1 MTQTVNEREDPLN
14 LGGGGWASSIPL
26 HTWSSYHRRQRG
38 SQMSKRRYRDGTKAE
53 YEAPRKQ
60 PKQQH
65 SPGPWFQPPRGPYW
79 AVYSN
84 WGRCGEPWRPPLMA
98 FQSPLCPAQMIRAY
112 GLQPVCLC
120 CCCCWSGHWNPCW
133 ERPPGRKKRWGR
145 RGRGLRR
152 HPRRSFPRSPP
163 IDLSKLLRP
172 VNLYGWR
179 APGMRAPRNTTQF
192 IMNQVYEDMRQ
203 QEKMERQQAVLRAQ
217 QAQAGGTTPGG
228 STVNKGPHG
237 GVEVEDRLPE
247 DLYGLMQDPSLTFS
261 PAPVQQI
268 QSPTPQREE
277 EEEKNDDE
285 CGEVCDE
292 KEESEEEED
301 EEDGEAEDEDVDEEE
316 VDEADNMEEGE
327 EDQEEEDMLE
337 EEGLEEGQQREE
349 DKFLPLGMPLSI
361 LVGDEEERENFIN
374 YDLLSREQ
382 IIPNVPEADLFM
394 VPDIS
399 C

>member
-26 HTWSSYHRRQRG
+26 RTWSFYHRRQRG

-65 SPGPWFQPPRGPYW
+65 SPGPWYQQPRGPYW

-84 WGRCGEPWRPPLMA
+84 WGRCGEPWRPPLTA
-98 FQSPLCPAQMIRAY
+98 SHSPLCPVQMIRAY
-112 GLQPVCLC
+112 GLHPVCPC
-120 CCCCWSGHWNPCW
+120 CCCYWSGPWNPCW

-145 RGRGLRR
+145 RSRGLRR
-152 HPRRSFPRSPP
+152 QPRRSFPRSPP

-203 QEKMERQQAVLRAQ
+203 QEKMERQQAMLRAQ
-217 QAQAGGTTPGG
+217 QAQASGTTPGDF
-228 STVNKGPHG
+228 TVNEAPHCS
-237 GVEVEDRLPE
+237 VEEDDQLPE
-247 DLYGLMQDPSLTFS
+247 DLYGFMQDPSLTLS
-261 PAPVQQI
+261 PAPMQQI
-268 QSPTPQREE
+268 PSPTPQRV
-277 EEEKNDDE
+277 EEEKNDDEE

-292 KEESEEEED
+292 KECEEED
-301 EEDGEAEDEDVDEEE
+301 EEEEREAEDEDVEEEE
-316 VDEADNMEEGE
+316 VEDADNMEGGE
-327 EDQEEEDMLE
+327 DDQEEEDMLE
-337 EEGLEEGQQREE
+337 DEGLEAGQQREE

-382 IIPNVPEADLFM
+382 RIPNVPEADLFM
-394 VPDIS
+394 VPHIGH
-399 C
+399 

>member
-1 MTQTVNEREDPLN
+1 
-14 LGGGGWASSIPL
+14 
-26 HTWSSYHRRQRG
+26 
-38 SQMSKRRYRDGTKAE
+38 
-53 YEAPRKQ
+53 
-60 PKQQH
+60 
-65 SPGPWFQPPRGPYW
+65 
-79 AVYSN
+79 
-84 WGRCGEPWRPPLMA
+84 
-98 FQSPLCPAQMIRAY
+98 
-112 GLQPVCLC
+112 
-120 CCCCWSGHWNPCW
+120 
-133 ERPPGRKKRWGR
+133 
-145 RGRGLRR
+145 
-152 HPRRSFPRSPP
+152 
-163 IDLSKLLRP
+163 
-172 VNLYGWR
+172 
-179 APGMRAPRNTTQF
+179 MRAPRNTTQF

-237 GVEVEDRLPE
+237 GVEVETQLPE
-247 DLYGLMQDPSLTFS
+247 DLYGFMQDPSLTFS
-261 PAPVQQI
+261 PAPGQQI
-268 QSPTPQREE
+268 QSPIPQREE
-277 EEEKNDDE
+277 EEKNDE
-285 CGEVCDE
+285 CGEASDE
-292 KEESEEEED
+292 KEESEEEEDED

-382 IIPNVPEADLFM
+382 MIPNVPEADLFM

-399 C
+399 PLAIRKGTENQNELI

>member
-1 MTQTVNEREDPLN
+1 
-14 LGGGGWASSIPL
+14 
-26 HTWSSYHRRQRG
+26 
-38 SQMSKRRYRDGTKAE
+38 MSKRRYRDSTKAE

-60 PKQQH
+60 PKKQH

-84 WGRCGEPWRPPLMA
+84 WRPPLMA
-98 FQSPLCPAQMIRAY
+98 FHSPLCPAQMIRAY
-112 GLQPVCLC
+112 GLHPVCLC
-120 CCCCWSGHWNPCW
+120 CCSCCSGPWYPCC

-152 HPRRSFPRSPP
+152 HPRGSFPRSPP

-203 QEKMERQQAVLRAQ
+203 QEKLERQQAVLRAQ
-217 QAQAGGTTPGG
+217 QAQASSTTPGG
-228 STVNKGPHG
+228 STVNEVPHG
-237 GVEVEDRLPE
+237 GDEEDAQMPE
-247 DLYGLMQDPSLTFS
+247 DLYGFMQDPSLTFS

-268 QSPTPQREE
+268 QSPTPQRVE
-277 EEEKNDDE
+277 EEEKNDE

-292 KEESEEEED
+292 KESEED
-301 EEDGEAEDEDVDEEE
+301 EEDREAEDGDVDEEE
-316 VDEADNMEEGE
+316 VEEADNMEEGE
-327 EDQEEEDMLE
+327 EDQEEDMLE

-399 C
+399 H

>member
-26 HTWSSYHRRQRG
+26 RTWSSYHRRRQRG
-38 SQMSKRRYRDGTKAE
+38 SQMSKRRYRDGPKAE
-53 YEAPRKQ
+53 YEASRKQ

-65 SPGPWFQPPRGPYW
+65 SPGPWFQPPRRPYW

-84 WGRCGEPWRPPLMA
+84 WGRCGGPWRPPLMA

-112 GLQPVCLC
+112 GLHPLCLC
-120 CCCCWSGHWNPCW
+120 CCSCWSGPWNPCW

-152 HPRRSFPRSPP
+152 HPRRSFPRNPP

-203 QEKMERQQAVLRAQ
+203 QEKLERQQAALRAQ
-217 QAQAGGTTPGG
+217 QAQASSEG
-228 STVNKGPHG
+228 STAKEAPHN
-237 GVEVEDRLPE
+237 GVEEDSELLE
-247 DLYGLMQDPSLTFS
+247 DLYGFMQDSSLNFS

-277 EEEKNDDE
+277 EEEKNDD
-285 CGEVCDE
+285 DD
-292 KEESEEEED
+292 EEED
-301 EEDGEAEDEDVDEEE
+301 EEDRATEDEDVDEEE
-316 VDEADNMEEGE
+316 VEEADNGREGE
-327 EDQEEEDMLE
+327 EDQEEDMLE
-337 EEGLEEGQQREE
+337 EEGLEEGEQREE

-361 LVGDEEERENFIN
+361 LVGDEEDRENFIN
-374 YDLLSREQ
+374 YDYLSQEQ

-399 C
+399 H